1 MLSKKSF
8 ACFLALAGLLYACS
22 PRSTSDQ
29 ANSSGF
35 SFVFMTDIHLEF
47 GRSAPAGFSKALDT
61 INKLNPDFVLTG
73 GDLISDALNATE
85 SRADSLYGL
94 YLSMTKDLKV
104 PLHNTIGNHENLGWE
119 GKGKVAADNPLFGR
133 GMYRKYLGE
142 PYYTFV
148 HKGWKFFVLCSPQQ
162 TKTGYTGE
170 IDTAQLRWIKS
181 ELALTDTAMPL
192 VISVHIPLI
201 SVYQQL
207 QEGSLAPNPEGL
219 VTRNGK
225 EVIDLFS
232 KHNLRLVLQGHLH
245 YLEEIRANNIL
256 FITGGAVSSAWWT
269 GKYHDLEEGFLYL
282 TVDGDDIKW
291 KYIDY
296 GWIPRP

>member
-1 MLSKKSF
+1 MLNKKY
-8 ACFLALAGLLYACS
+8 LALISALVGLLSACTPQS
-22 PRSTSDQ
+22 SSKQEDT
-29 ANSSGF
+29 SGF
-35 SFVFMTDIHLEF
+35 SFVFMTDIHLEY
-47 GRSAPAGFSKALDT
+47 GRSAPAGLNKALDT

-85 SRADSLYGL
+85 SRADSLYVL
-94 YLSMTKDLKV
+94 YLSLMKSLHV
-104 PLHNTIGNHENLGWE
+104 PLYNTIGNHENLGWE
-119 GKGKVAADNPLFGR
+119 GNGKVGVENPLFGH
-133 GMYRKYLGE
+133 GMYKKYLGK
-142 PYYTFV
+142 PYYTFI

-170 IDTAQLRWIKS
+170 IDSAQVSWIKS
-181 ELALTDTAMPL
+181 ELASTDTAIPL
-192 VISVHIPLI
+192 AISVHIPLI
-201 SVYQQL
+201 SVYQQM

-225 EVIDLFS
+225 EVVDLFS

-269 GKYHDLEEGFLYL
+269 GKYHGLEEGFLYL
-282 TVDGDDIKW
+282 TVKGDEISW

-296 GWIPRP
+296 GWVPNP